1 MSTTAKAETDKT
13 ALFGDSAVA
22 ATTPTAAP
30 ETTVTAAAD
39 TDLPEVDNSDA
50 GSEFNEEEE
59 EAPLP
64 LSTDETTTIPETPNA
79 DAAAPAAEVLA
90 PETPSTSVVKETPPP
105 ATPLSTSVI
114 NETPPPAPAAVDE
127 NSNEQVV
134 PLADSEMAML
144 NGDADET
151 TAAAD
156 QEVDGDL
163 AKEEEKEEE
172 EEVIPYADLPF
183 FLNEE
188 TTFNYGDMCPV
199 CFHAMTKEEMDDN
212 MLANLLPC
220 GHTLHVVCCES
231 LRKAMPAG
239 NKTFNC
245 PECSKAVAHAVT
257 TTHTLGEQMEF
268 KNQQGMVDSDEDE
281 EEETDTEDEEEEA
294 EMNKEVEKEEPVTVP
309 VAEVEEEEEIV
320 SATPPKTKLRH
331 TKKKKADKPHQRR
344 GDKLFSKKHKKHAK
358 NK

>member
-1 MSTTAKAETDKT
+1 MSTTSKAETDKT

-30 ETTVTAAAD
+30 ETTVTAATD

-50 GSEFNEEEE
+50 GSVFNEEEE

-79 DAAAPAAEVLA
+79 DAA

-144 NGDADET
+144 NGEADET
-151 TAAAD
+151 TTSAD

-163 AKEEEKEEE
+163 AKEEEEKEEE

-231 LRKAMPAG
+231 LRKSMPAG

-245 PECSKAVAHAVT
+245 PECTKAVAHAVT

-294 EMNKEVEKEEPVTVP
+294 EMNKEVEEEPVTVP
-309 VAEVEEEEEIV
+309 VAEVEEEIV

-344 GDKLFSKKHKKHAK
+344 DKLFSKKHKKHAK

>member
-1 MSTTAKAETDKT
+1 MSTTTKAETDKP
-13 ALFGDSAVA
+13 ALFGDSA
-22 ATTPTAAP
+22 TA
-30 ETTVTAAAD
+30 TAAAPTSTPAAED

-59 EAPLP
+59 DANALP
-64 LSTDETTTIPETPNA
+64 LSTDETTTVPETPNVG
-79 DAAAPAAEVLA
+79 AEVLA
-90 PETPSTSVVKETPPP
+90 EDTPSTSVVKETPPP

-114 NETPPPAPAAVDE
+114 KETPPAPTADE
-127 NSNEQVV
+127 NSNDEVV
-134 PLADSEMAML
+134 PLADSEIAML
-144 NGDADET
+144 NGET
-151 TAAAD
+151 TTPTPTVLADAANDDAPAADDAAAANDATEED
-156 QEVDGDL
+156 QE
-163 AKEEEKEEE
+163 A
-172 EEVIPYADLPF
+172 ISYPDLPF

-220 GHTLHVVCCES
+220 GHTLHVVCCDS
-231 LRKAMPAG
+231 LRKSMPAG

-268 KNQQGMVDSDEDE
+268 KNQQGIVLSEDE
-281 EEETDTEDEEEEA
+281 EEEEEEE
-294 EMNKEVEKEEPVTVP
+294 EGEGEGEQGEGEGEGEVP
-309 VAEVEEEEEIV
+309 VAQVEEEEEEEEKEIKSV
-320 SATPPKTKLRH
+320 KPKLRH
-331 TKKKKADKPHQRR
+331 TKKKKVEKPHHRR
-344 GDKLFSKKHKKHAK
+344 TNLFSKTHRKQSK

>member
-22 ATTPTAAP
+22 ATTPAP
-30 ETTVTAAAD
+30 ETTVTAATD

-50 GSEFNEEEE
+50 GSVFNEEEE

-114 NETPPPAPAAVDE
+114 NETAAVDE

-144 NGDADET
+144 NGEADET

-163 AKEEEKEEE
+163 AKEEE

-231 LRKAMPAG
+231 LRKSMPAG

-245 PECSKAVAHAVT
+245 PECTKAVAHAVT

-281 EEETDTEDEEEEA
+281 EEETDTEDEENTDTEGEA
-294 EMNKEVEKEEPVTVP
+294 AVAVVPVTEPV
-309 VAEVEEEEEIV
+309 VEEEVEEEIV

-331 TKKKKADKPHQRR
+331 TKKKKANKPHQRR
-344 GDKLFSKKHKKHAK
+344 DKLFSKKHKKHAK